1 MPEYVKI
8 EGIDDLLKTMKALPP
23 ALISNKGGPA
33 KLAMKAGA

>member
-8 EGIDDLLKTMKALPP
+8 EGLEGLLDAMKRLPP
-23 ALISNKGGPA
+23 ELISNKGGPA

>member
-8 EGIDDLLKTMKALPP
+8 EGIDNLLAAMKALPP
-23 ALISNKGGPA
+23 ELISKKGGAA